1 MEKEVTLR
9 RAVIEKLITGNA
21 EMLAQVHPADKELV
35 MYYKG
40 KLDLLRALLTLF
52 EEDEEDNVCHLNK

>member
-9 RAVIEKLITGNA
+9 RAVIEKLIKGNA
-21 EMLAQVHPADKELV
+21 EMLVQVHPADKELV

-40 KLDLLRALLTLF
+40 KLDLLRALLILF
-52 EEDEEDNVCHLNK
+52 EEDNVCHLNK